1 LGIVTMKE
9 LLEAGVHFGHQTRR
23 WDPRMKSYIFTE
35 RNGIHIIDL
44 QKTIALLKIAY
55 NAVKELVKQNGI
67 ILFVGTKRQARSAI
81 EQEAARCS
89 MPYVSNR
96 WLGGMIT
103 NFSTI
108 QKSIMRLK
116 KLERMEVDGSFEF
129 MTKKEVI
136 RLNREKE
143 KLLKNIGGIKDLE
156 ALPDMIFIIDPKKE
170 AIAIAEAMKSHI
182 PIVAIV
188 DSNCNPEGIDYPIP
202 GNDDAIRAINLFAAI
217 VASAVIEGQQEAGAA
232 EMAEAAAGTESEGG
246 EEGSTIVS
254 LEEEER
260 ARAKREESYIT
271 GEGEERLVEGEV
283 LAEPAKDLKAAEKE
297 TDVTSKEPGTA
308 SKETDSASEEA
319 DTASKEP
326 QKASEEPDTGDKPPA
341 DAGDARKETDATSKD
356 LKDAEMKTDTSSK
369 EADTVSN
376 EPDLASEVPV
386 TVSKEPDLASEVPV
400 TASKEPD
407 LASEVPVTVSKEPD
421 TADAGAEKPESVP
434 EEAIQEIPEGGTE
447 EAQGGE
453 ETAEGTGAEAQEE
466 AEKAEESEK
475 DGDSGKPPAAGKPE
489 PASETAS
496 EETGDGDEPGG
507 GETKSEDKEGK

>member
-1 LGIVTMKE
+1 MKE

-260 ARAKREESYIT
+260 ARAEREESYIT

-326 QKASEEPDTGDKPPA
+326 QKASEEPDTGDKPTA

-369 EADTVSN
+369 EAD
-376 EPDLASEVPV
+376 
-386 TVSKEPDLASEVPV
+386 
-400 TASKEPD
+400 
-407 LASEVPVTVSKEPD
+407 TVSKEPD

-475 DGDSGKPPAAGKPE
+475 DGDSGKPPAAEKPE

-507 GETKSEDKEGK
+507 GETESEDKEGK